1 MTRNVDVPASH
12 GAGSEAA
19 AGGPSANRGMPKR
32 WPGAVRDT
40 STPGLFRRVNMGDSD
55 DVSGPPRGCLLAL
68 AVSCAAWALA
78 LLCWAWWLK

>member
-1 MTRNVDVPASH
+1 MKRIESHDVPASH

-55 DVSGPPRGCLLAL
+55 DVSGRGCLLAL
-68 AVSCAAWALA
+68 AVWCLLWALV
-78 LLCWAWWLK
+78 LAWVLR